1 MAEEQKST
9 AAELRDAIVRT
20 RAALKKTEAQ
30 IEQKTGTVLRAG
42 VTWSFGGLAGIT
54 HEALGKEDKVF
65 GQKILRVGGVHV
77 GLLAGFAG
85 LGAELLEA
93 GGKNSEWLGAAAN
106 GVGAQAAGDYG
117 RVFVR
122 NVRTAKKDR
131 AADKTAADKAASEK
145 AASEKTAAEK
155 AEADKAAEKKA
166 A

>member
-1 MAEEQKST
+1 MAEETKGT
-9 AAELRDAIVRT
+9 AAELRDAIVKT
-20 RAALKKTEAQ
+20 RNALKKTEQ
-30 IEQKTGTVLRAG
+30 KVEEKTGTVLRAG
-42 VTWSFGGLAGIT
+42 VTWGFGGLAGIT
-54 HEALGKEDKVF
+54 HEAMGKDDKVF
-65 GQKILRVGGVHV
+65 GQKILRVGGVHI

-122 NVRTAKKDR
+122 NVKSARKERSSER
-131 AADKTAADKAASEK
+131 AAAEKAAADKAAADK
-145 AASEKTAAEK
+145 AAADKS
-155 AEADKAAEKKA
+155 EADKSAEKKA